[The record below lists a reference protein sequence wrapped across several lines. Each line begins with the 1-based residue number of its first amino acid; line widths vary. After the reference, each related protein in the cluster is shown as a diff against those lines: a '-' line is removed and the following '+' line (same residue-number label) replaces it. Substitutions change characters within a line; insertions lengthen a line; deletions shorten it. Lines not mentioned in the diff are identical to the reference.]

1 MAHVRPSVWPN
12 RSSAAATPRRRATA
26 DALIN
31 ANPPHAYWLARGFI
45 VLSDAL
51 RAQGNGFEAD
61 EYLRSLK
68 SNYPGTEAEIFDMI
82 DSRLKQQQ

>member
-1 MAHVRPSVWPN
+1 M
-12 RSSAAATPRRRATA
+12 
-26 DALIN
+26 
-31 ANPPHAYWLARGFI
+31 
-45 VLSDAL
+45 LSDAL